1 MSYNTPACIFP
12 FKHSV
17 TTKQSTPIHCC
28 HEPYHFFAMISSIPE
43 KTKIAEAESQ
53 KETRILRFTWIASML
68 GHALRDMY
76 NVQVG
81 LKNRW
86 PEKQKRF
93 ATEEMQSHNSSPYPC
108 FKRRYVGAG
117 AHQKSSQKSRAP
129 FDVAA
134 IK

>member
-1 MSYNTPACIFP
+1 
-12 FKHSV
+12 
-17 TTKQSTPIHCC
+17 
-28 HEPYHFFAMISSIPE
+28 
-43 KTKIAEAESQ
+43 
-53 KETRILRFTWIASML
+53 ML

-117 AHQKSSQKSRAP
+117 AHLKSQGHPLMWPQSN
-129 FDVAA
+129 DA
-134 IK
+134 IGTEERIGIT